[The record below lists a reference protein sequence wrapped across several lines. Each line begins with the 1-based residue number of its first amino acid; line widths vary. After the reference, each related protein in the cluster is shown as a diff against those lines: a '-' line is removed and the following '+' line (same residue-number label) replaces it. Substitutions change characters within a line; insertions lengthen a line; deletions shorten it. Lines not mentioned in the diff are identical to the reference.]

1 MISDHN
7 LKSIPMY
14 PDHIKPVCVSSQL
27 HWHQSSWL
35 MGRVSTAGEGLH
47 ELLVVVTGVV
57 SVQPEVGP
65 LHEDVGDILASRLV
79 KDGLLESLALMTFH
93 IYFDDDYI

>member
-1 MISDHN
+1 MDKSSNGISDHN
-7 LKSIPMY
+7 LNSIPMY
-14 PDHIKPVCVSSQL
+14 PDHIKPVCMSSQL

-57 SVQPEVGP
+57 PVQPQVGP
-65 LHEDVGDILASRLV
+65 LHEDIWHILPSGLV
-79 KDGLLESLALMTFH
+79 KNLVLESLQ
-93 IYFDDDYI
+93 

>member
-1 MISDHN
+1 
-7 LKSIPMY
+7 
-14 PDHIKPVCVSSQL
+14 
-27 HWHQSSWL
+27 

-79 KDGLLESLALMTFH
+79 KDGLLESLPHLF
-93 IYFDDDYI
+93 